1 VENREIIRRR
11 QKARKI
17 LVQALYQWQLNKSD
31 VAEIQ
36 AQFLAEHNPE
46 KLDIPYF
53 SEILRGITQKSQEID
68 EHIIPLLDRPVE
80 MINPVEFAILRLSTY
95 EYIYCLDIPFRVII
109 DEAVSLCKT
118 YGTIEGHRYVNG
130 VLHHLSI
137 KLRALE
143 TAARKS

>member
-46 KLDIPYF
+46 KLDIAYF
-53 SEILRGITQKSQEID
+53 SEILRGITKKSQEID
-68 EHIIPLLDRPVE
+68 DHIIPLLDRPVE
-80 MINPVEFAILRLSTY
+80 MINPVELAILRLSTY

-109 DEAVSLCKT
+109 DEAISLCKT
-118 YGTIEGHRYVNG
+118 YGTVEGHRYVNG

-137 KLRALE
+137 KLRPIE